1 MPQRRKAVLAA
12 VVKARSDLD
21 RALTNLAS
29 LADDDRKRVSYSAHA
44 LNNYLMVVSTTLT
57 LLRTALTPGGDRNI
71 RRYLDAL
78 RQATNLM
85 TSTARGV
92 LTASPEVLPPLI
104 LAPARMSEIAEET
117 CLAYREA
124 ARKKKVHIRCAVK
137 VTGDHVMTDR
147 VAAGA
152 VLDNLVSNAVKYSKA
167 GTMVSVITS
176 IKNDEVVCSVRD
188 RGPGLTEA
196 DRAKLF
202 QRGVKLS
209 AQPTAGESSTGYG
222 LAIAN
227 DLATALGGRLSC
239 ESIPGRGSCFTFSLH
254 LDRTGVVVDHDESLS
269 KTPVTQFDS
278 SNQAI
283 STTLFA

>member
-1 MPQRRKAVLAA
+1 MPQHRKEVLAA

-29 LADDDRKRVSYSAHA
+29 LTDDDRKRITYSAHA

-57 LLRTALTPGGDRNI
+57 LLRSKLATGGDRNV
-71 RRYLDAL
+71 RRWLEAL
-78 RQATNLM
+78 QQATSLM
-85 TSTARGV
+85 ASTARGV
-92 LTASPEVLPPLI
+92 LTASPDVLPPLVF
-104 LAPARMSEIAEET
+104 APARLSEIAEET
-117 CLAYREA
+117 CLAYRET
-124 ARKKKVHIRCAVK
+124 ARKKKIIIRCAVK
-137 VTGDHVMTDR
+137 VTGDDVVTDR

-152 VLDNLVSNAVKYSKA
+152 VLDNLVSNAVKYSEA
-167 GTMVSVITS
+167 GTMVSVTTS

-188 RGPGLTEA
+188 RGPGLAEA

-227 DLATALGGRLSC
+227 DLTTALGGRLSC
-239 ESIPGRGSCFTFSLH
+239 ASIPGRGSCFTFSLH
-254 LDRTGVVVDHDESLS
+254 RDQTGVGD
-269 KTPVTQFDS
+269 Q
-278 SNQAI
+278 I
-283 STTLFA
+283 GTLVA

>member
-1 MPQRRKAVLAA
+1 MPQQRKAVLAA
-12 VVKARSDLD
+12 VVKARADLD

-29 LADDDRKRVSYSAHA
+29 LTDDDRKRVSYSAHA

-57 LLRTALTPGGDRNI
+57 LLRTALPPGGDRNI

-85 TSTARGV
+85 ASTARGV
-92 LTASPEVLPPLI
+92 LTATPDVLPPLVF
-104 LAPARMSEIAEET
+104 ASARLSEIAEET
-117 CLAYREA
+117 CLAYRET
-124 ARKKKVHIRCAVK
+124 ARKKKVIIRCVGK
-137 VTGDHVMTDR
+137 VTGDRVITDR

-152 VLDNLVSNAVKYSKA
+152 VLDNLVSNAVKYSEA
-167 GTMVSVITS
+167 GTMVSVTTS
-176 IKNDEVVCSVRD
+176 IQDGEVVCSVRD

-239 ESIPGRGSCFTFSLH
+239 ASIPGRGSCFTFSLH
-254 LDRTGVVVDHDESLS
+254 VDRASVAE
-269 KTPVTQFDS
+269 PVTQFDKLV
-278 SNQAI
+278 A
-283 STTLFA
+283 